1 MTAVPPTVLA
11 PTAHPAGAH
20 LQRGPSAP
28 QSAAKIARAA
38 GDFTAQAFAE
48 LLTPLFAGLPQDGGL
63 FGGGP
68 GEAAFRPMLVQEI
81 AKSMAAHGGLGITT
95 LVTQAMLR
103 LQEKTE

>member
-1 MTAVPPTVLA
+1 MTNIASTPRAPAPP
-11 PTAHPAGAH
+11 PPH
-20 LQRGPSAP
+20 RPSAP
-28 QSAAKIARAA
+28 QSADKIGRAA
-38 GDFTAQAFAE
+38 EDFTAVALGE
-48 LLTPLFAGLPQDGGL
+48 MLTPLFAGLPQDGGL
-63 FGGGP
+63 FGGGA

>member
-1 MTAVPPTVLA
+1 MTAVPPTAHA
-11 PTAHPAGAH
+11 PAPHT
-20 LQRGPSAP
+20 RSGPSAP

-38 GDFTAQAFAE
+38 EDFTAQALGE
-48 LLTPLFAGLPQDGGL
+48 MLTPLFAGLPQDGGL
-63 FGGGP
+63 FGGGA